1 MGTLRRFNTV
11 EKQQKVIAMYK
22 SGISIENIAKYFD
35 CCEDTVSTLLH
46 RLHIIVHS
54 YNTRLMNIADKDK
67 IFELYESGLGIK
79 SISDICGCSYSTV
92 YSIIH
97 ANKTIKIH
105 PKQERIQV
113 DNQKILKLY
122 NLGYTFKEI
131 ENETGYSEWCIG
143 RSLREQGIDT
153 KERYRNHNKGAY
165 HIYKDAVRKETE
177 LQYRLHKN
185 IVNPKNLPRGR
196 LQYHIDHI
204 FSVKEG
210 FVKNVPIKIIS
221 HYTNLGFFP
230 YKCL

>member
-1 MGTLRRFNTV
+1 MKSGNTSSQKQGNFMGTLRRFNTV

-131 ENETGYSEWCIG
+131 EMKP
-143 RSLREQGIDT
+143 D
-153 KERYRNHNKGAY
+153 
-165 HIYKDAVRKETE
+165 
-177 LQYRLHKN
+177 
-185 IVNPKNLPRGR
+185 IVNGALDEVLENRG
-196 LQYHIDHI
+196 
-204 FSVKEG
+204 
-210 FVKNVPIKIIS
+210 
-221 HYTNLGFFP
+221 
-230 YKCL
+230 